1 MDAVQLDLGEHGSDS
16 WPEAKLRRSQ
26 NESNASGGRSES
38 SGSFSW
44 RKMTFL
50 RICFRLV
57 SYGKKTVVLEKLQLF
72 ITQFESNG
80 SWKIKVPFT

>member
-1 MDAVQLDLGEHGSDS
+1 MDAAQFDLGEHGSDS

-26 NESNASGGRSES
+26 NESSSSGGRSES

-44 RKMTFL
+44 GKMTFL

-57 SYGKKTVVLEKLQLF
+57 SYGKKRSFWKNYNYLSRSSKVTVVGK
-72 ITQFESNG
+72 
-80 SWKIKVPFT
+80 